1 MLRLYISVSVL
12 LYGSAAFDFSTQ
24 NQPPNVTAVEEEDT
38 GWDLLQ
44 LRANLLSF
52 SQPMHPYTLL
62 TDPEDYHY
70 MPKPRHR
77 RPSRLLRLLGSSFD
91 PFWMSIEQPSEAS
104 KGHDDGQP
112 LLRGDTLPA
121 KIPEYTT
128 AKERFNLSA
137 YPELREAAMNHR
149 QKLEK
154 EAKALDLSSLPSHVA
169 SLVRDW
175 FVRSATC
182 GLTYQ
187 WVDAGPVLWPRWL
200 RHTDCE
206 KSDGERSCSF
216 PGGMECVPAETT
228 YINILIWLCLE
239 VGDGGEGSRGN
250 KADRPDGSTE
260 MGTGEVIK
268 RCAWKKVP
276 YPVVTACACSCK

>member
-1 MLRLYISVSVL
+1 CKYKQLPVTVFMSCITIMYNVRNIFDISPSC
-12 LYGSAAFDFSTQ
+12 
-24 NQPPNVTAVEEEDT
+24 
-38 GWDLLQ
+38 
-44 LRANLLSF
+44 
-52 SQPMHPYTLL
+52 PMHPYTLL

-128 AKERFNLSA
+128 AKE
-137 YPELREAAMNHR
+137 
-149 QKLEK
+149 
-154 EAKALDLSSLPSHVA
+154 

-268 RCAWKKVP
+268 GAHGRKCLTLWSRHVH
-276 YPVVTACACSCK
+276 VHVNEC

>member
-1 MLRLYISVSVL
+1 SRSNDTL
-12 LYGSAAFDFSTQ
+12 LLFYVCS
-24 NQPPNVTAVEEEDT
+24 
-38 GWDLLQ
+38 
-44 LRANLLSF
+44 NLLSF

-128 AKERFNLSA
+128 AKE
-137 YPELREAAMNHR
+137 
-149 QKLEK
+149 
-154 EAKALDLSSLPSHVA
+154 

-228 YINILIWLCLE
+228 YINILIWLY
-239 VGDGGEGSRGN
+239 GDRRSH
-250 KADRPDGSTE
+250 
-260 MGTGEVIK
+260 K